1 MPQIKI
7 SELLPAGSELFQG
20 SENFLNELTDDEMI
34 LVEGGAR
41 RSVNLKSVANVNI
54 NVTANT
60 VFSANGNTIVGNTI
74 GNGVT
79 AVG

>member
-7 SELLPAGSELFQG
+7 SELFPAGSELFQD
-20 SENFLNELTDDEMI
+20 SENFLNELTDDEMTLI
-34 LVEGGAR
+34 GGAR
-41 RSVNLKSVANVNI
+41 RSVNLQSVANVNI